1 MDNMK
6 KIVCTYVLQIVRE
19 ESVTLTEVSVSI
31 AFQDIKINNIFIKT
45 KQCKHSIRNR
55 IKILERCFSFL
66 SQNMLFLILKIFAK
80 YDIFQTKQNYIYQGS
95 NAFFEFK
102 GFVVFCLFFVVVFL
116 TFFLMYK

>member
-45 KQCKHSIRNR
+45 KQCKHSI
-55 IKILERCFSFL
+55 KIESKF
-66 SQNMLFLILKIFAK
+66 
-80 YDIFQTKQNYIYQGS
+80 
-95 NAFFEFK
+95 
-102 GFVVFCLFFVVVFL
+102 
-116 TFFLMYK
+116 